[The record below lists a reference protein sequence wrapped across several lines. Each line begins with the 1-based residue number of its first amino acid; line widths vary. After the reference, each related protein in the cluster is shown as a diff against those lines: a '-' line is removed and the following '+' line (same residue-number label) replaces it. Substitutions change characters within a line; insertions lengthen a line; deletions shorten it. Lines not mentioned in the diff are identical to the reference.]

1 MLSEPEKAERHI
13 GRKFFNTVTDTGLG
27 LRGMI
32 QSHVDGEKGRKKDG
46 RQVVTIRTSRS
57 YPKHGT
63 ER

>member
-1 MLSEPEKAERHI
+1 MNQRKQRDII
-13 GRKFFNTVTDTGLG
+13 GRKFFNTATDTGLG

-32 QSHVDGEKGRKKDG
+32 ASHVDGEEGGKKDG
-46 RQVVTIRTSRS
+46 RQVVMIRTGRG